1 MSIFSNNET
10 QTLQGAIALTAP
22 AVNIPT
28 SKDEIVQNINTKN
41 SINYYFDII
50 SDDSIEMINQI
61 TDNYVENNTAIQDH
75 IGHSPLIINLSG
87 LAGVGENVFRYDPA
101 VANQLLQEARF
112 QSAKMGYGINF
123 NNLQADSFWDL
134 VGLGSQAKE
143 LNKLS
148 AISVLYPPVSNYIQV
163 AKNAAELVD
172 ASISKYNNI
181 YQSIFGKENNNEQ
194 ILGNFAK
201 ESNKLHQIF
210 TELKRLR
217 DNNIALTVT
226 TPYGVFQNMYIQS
239 VRLHQGNELYVTD
252 IEITLKELR
261 FSEVTTTSADK
272 NVLAKY
278 NAYAQAE
285 MENNGKAQGVQESIL
300 HKLLNR

>member
-1 MSIFSNNET
+1 MPIFSNNET

-22 AVNIPT
+22 AVNVPT
-28 SKDEIVQNINTKN
+28 SIDEIVQNINTEN
-41 SINYYFDII
+41 SVNYYFDVIT
-50 SDDSIEMINQI
+50 DDSIEMMNQI
-61 TDNYVENNTAIQDH
+61 TDNYLENNTAIQDH
-75 IGHSPLIINLSG
+75 IGHSPLVITLSG
-87 LAGVGENVFRYDPA
+87 IAGVGKNVFRYDPE

-163 AKNAAELVD
+163 AKNVAEIVD
-172 ASISKYNNI
+172 ASVSKYTNI

-194 ILGNFAK
+194 ILGDFAE
-201 ESNKLHQIF
+201 ESNKLQQIF

-226 TPYGVFQNMYIQS
+226 TPYGIFSNMYLQS
-239 VRLHQGNELYVTD
+239 VRFHQGNELYVTD

-261 FSEVTTTSADK
+261 FSEVTTTAADK
-272 NVLAKY
+272 DVLAKY

-285 MENNGKAQGVQESIL
+285 MENNGKAQGEQESIL